1 MKYPYIRPSNKTT
14 ITSSSKICYL
24 PRTQSRNERNK
35 FTDDNLENNS
45 QYMPGK
51 QNVILKI
58 PTPCHFRDMTSLRR
72 PNEFDYR
79 NMLKM
84 NDDIN

>member
-24 PRTQSRNERNK
+24 PRTQSRNERK
-35 FTDDNLENNS
+35 KYKDDNLENNS

-51 QNVILKI
+51 QNTMLKI
-58 PTPCHFRDMTSLRR
+58 PTKYYFSDMC
-72 PNEFDYR
+72 
-79 NMLKM
+79 
-84 NDDIN
+84 